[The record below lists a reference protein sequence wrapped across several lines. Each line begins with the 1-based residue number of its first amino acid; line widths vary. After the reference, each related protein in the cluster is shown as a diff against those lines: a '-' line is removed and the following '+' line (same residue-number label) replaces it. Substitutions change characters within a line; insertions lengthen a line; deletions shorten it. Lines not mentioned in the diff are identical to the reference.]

1 MILIAAAAA
10 AAGMLGLADLPPQPA
25 APGRCRIFLWA
36 KTEMPF
42 RIAMVDESAQTLRL
56 RKGKQMF
63 DIAQFAPGE
72 FGGHGYRVALR
83 LEFASGG
90 QIRNGQL
97 ISSGSMRIEQLNA
110 SGGSAGESISV
121 PVGGM
126 RACG

>member
-1 MILIAAAAA
+1 MILLAAAAA
-10 AAGMLGLADLPPQPA
+10 SLMGLTELPPQAA

-36 KTEMPF
+36 RTETPF
-42 RIAMVDESAQTLRL
+42 RIAMVDETAQTIRL

-83 LEFASGG
+83 LEFATGG
-90 QIRNGQL
+90 QIQNGQL
-97 ISSGSMRIEQLNA
+97 ISSGSMRIEQVDA
-110 SGGSAGESISV
+110 KGGTTGETLSV